1 MLLAFGLAV
10 TSAGHVV
17 LTASD
22 HFLLKY
28 GGVFALLALTGS
40 VCMGVVAA
48 DRIVMTPGHR
58 VLAQAVHRAVSFGA
72 LAFLIIHIVLEI
84 AAPHLEESQT
94 QHVHILDAFIPF
106 LSQYR
111 TFYMA
116 EGTIASDIIVLLVI
130 TGIIRRRFTAGGHAW
145 KWRIIHYSSYAALIL
160 GVLHGLL
167 AGRKAI
173 GSFVYWSYGI
183 VIVLVALAVL
193 VRILATSLSSRE
205 VVRGASPHSDPGR
218 GGDSMSTR
226 AAALGLMGQLTG
238 TMPLAGPNQAVA
250 GAGLGAPGAAGLGS
264 AGLGAAGALTAPLAG
279 APWAPAE
286 PPVSRAI
293 AAAPSA
299 APARPGPVGPGGPR
313 AAGGPGADG
322 RPPRYEPGYVGPPR
336 YEGAPAPQPGR
347 STGPQPVYDT
357 GPQPSYD
364 TGSQPGYRADPYD
377 RRGTGPQPAIAP
389 GPRRPDPT
397 GRPSR
402 PGPGT
407 GPIPRVGTG
416 PIPRV
421 GTGPI
426 PRVGPGPA
434 PQPGTGPIPRVGPGP
449 QPGGP
454 GTGPLPRMG
463 TGPQPGHPNQA
474 GGFAPRPPAPPAGPP
489 PGYPYPVGPDNYR
502 RQDPYRREPYRPDGY
517 DQPPYWPE
525 PRRQPDPGHGAGPG
539 YAEGPGYGPPSTY
552 PGQGGYRDDRDY
564 GPGQDPYASGGYES
578 APPYDTEHPYAA
590 APYEGYPPAQGY
602 GAPPP
607 PPGSGYPG
615 PPQGPPRPGRRR
627 PDHPSVHDGTEPLPR
642 VPSYGGDER
651 R

>member
-1 MLLAFGLAV
+1 MTTTRTRSRGRRDSRSPAAREGAERRPAVLASAGVVIVVLAFGLAV

-17 LTASD
+17 LAASD

-28 GGVFALLALTGS
+28 SGVFALLALTGS

-84 AAPHLEESQT
+84 TAPHLEESQT

-145 KWRIIHYSSYAALIL
+145 KWRVIHYSSYAALIL

-205 VVRGASPHSDPGR
+205 AVKGASPHPDPSRG
-218 GGDSMSTR
+218 GGDSMSAR

-238 TMPLAGPNQAVA
+238 TMPLAGANRAVA

-264 AGLGAAGALTAPLAG
+264 AGLGAVGALTAPLAG
-279 APWAPAE
+279 APWPPAE

-293 AAAPSA
+293 EAAPGAGPAPSRPRRSWWPA
-299 APARPGPVGPGGPR
+299 RRRWAGCGWPPAPLRAGLHRPAALRRRPGPPARPWTPDPSRSTTPGPSPATAPTPTTAGAPARSRPSRPARGAR
-313 AAGGPGADG
+313 A
-322 RPPRYEPGYVGPPR
+322 RPARSPFPAAVPAPARFPASARARSRASARVRLRSRAPARYPEC
-336 YEGAPAPQPGR
+336 GAPAPRPG
-347 STGPQPVYDT
+347 PFP
-357 GPQPSYD
+357 
-364 TGSQPGYRADPYD
+364 RA
-377 RRGTGPQPAIAP
+377 GTGPL
-389 GPRRPDPT
+389 
-397 GRPSR
+397 
-402 PGPGT
+402 
-407 GPIPRVGTG
+407 
-416 PIPRV
+416 
-421 GTGPI
+421 
-426 PRVGPGPA
+426 
-434 PQPGTGPIPRVGPGP
+434 PRVGPGP

-454 GTGPLPRMG
+454 GTGPIPRVG
-463 TGPQPGHPNQA
+463 NGPQPVHPNQA
-474 GGFAPRPPAPPAGPP
+474 GGFGPRPPAPPAGPP
-489 PGYPYPVGPDNYR
+489 PGY
-502 RQDPYRREPYRPDGY
+502 
-517 DQPPYWPE
+517 
-525 PRRQPDPGHGAGPG
+525 
-539 YAEGPGYGPPSTY
+539 T
-552 PGQGGYRDDRDY
+552 
-564 GPGQDPYASGGYES
+564 
-578 APPYDTEHPYAA
+578 
-590 APYEGYPPAQGY
+590 
-602 GAPPP
+602 
-607 PPGSGYPG
+607 
-615 PPQGPPRPGRRR
+615 GRRR
-627 PDHPSVHDGTEPLPR
+627 TPTARTRTAGSPTARTPTARSPIARNRAASPTRVTAPAPATPGARLRPGPR
-642 VPSYGGDER
+642 VR
-651 R
+651 RGPWIRAFQRLRG

>member
-1 MLLAFGLAV
+1 VLLAFGLAV

-17 LTASD
+17 LAASD

-28 GGVFALLALTGS
+28 SGVFALLALTGS

-84 AAPHLEESQT
+84 TAPHLEESQT

-145 KWRIIHYSSYAALIL
+145 KWRVIHYSSYAALIL

-183 VIVLVALAVL
+183 VILLVALAVL
-193 VRILATSLSSRE
+193 VRILANSLSSRE
-205 VVRGASPHSDPGR
+205 VVKGASPHTDPSRG

-238 TMPLAGPNQAVA
+238 TMPMAGANRAVA
-250 GAGLGAPGAAGLGS
+250 GAGLGAPGPIGLDS
-264 AGLGAAGALTAPLAG
+264 AGLGVAGALTAPLAG
-279 APWAPAE
+279 APWPRAE
-286 PPVSRAI
+286 PPAVRAI

-299 APARPGPVGPGGPR
+299 APARPGPGGPGGPR

-347 STGPQPVYDT
+347 GTGPQPVYDT
-357 GPQPSYD
+357 GA
-364 TGSQPGYRADPYD
+364 QPGYRADPYD

-389 GPRRPDPT
+389 GPQPAIAPGPRRPDPS
-397 GRPSR
+397 GRPPNS
-402 PGPGT
+402 GP
-407 GPIPRVGTG
+407 GTG

-434 PQPGTGPIPRVGPGP
+434 PQPGTGPFPRPGTGPIPRVGPGP
-449 QPGGP
+449 QPGY
-454 GTGPLPRMG
+454 
-463 TGPQPGHPNQA
+463 PNQA
-474 GGFAPRPPAPPAGPP
+474 GGYAPRPPAPAGPP
-489 PGYPYPVGPDNYR
+489 PGYPAGPDNYQ

-517 DQPPYWPE
+517 DQQQPYRPE
-525 PRRQPDPGHGAGPG
+525 PRRQPDPGYGPGPG
-539 YAEGPGYGPPSTY
+539 YDEGPGYGPPSAY

-564 GPGQDPYASGGYES
+564 GPGQAPYASDGYES
-578 APPYDTEHPYAA
+578 APMYDTEHPYAA

-607 PPGSGYPG
+607 PPGPGYPG
-615 PPQGPPRPGRRR
+615 SPQGPPRPGRRRR